1 MSVYSQYVCVD
12 RFKIKLAS
20 SLTANE
26 IVAEVHYDSDSF
38 QSRDIER
45 LVEQFSCLIESV
57 TNDPEAR
64 ISDLNLLSNAE
75 REQLLVK
82 WNETSAEY
90 PREACIHELFEQQV
104 ERTPEAI
111 AVSFGAAELSYRE
124 LNERA
129 NQLAHYLREH
139 GVRADQPVGL
149 CVERSVEMVVGMLG
163 VLKAGGGYV
172 PIDPEYPRERV
183 SLMLA
188 DSGLELL
195 LTQQQL
201 VAQLPEHAAQ
211 VVQLDGGWEEIARG
225 AGTNLEARASAEN
238 LAYMIYTSGSTGR
251 PKGVMV
257 PHRALGNHMA
267 WMQGRFPLTVA
278 DRVVQKTPFSFDASV
293 WEFYAPL
300 LAGARLVLAEPGG
313 HQDPAYLVRLIVE
326 QQVTTLQL
334 VPTLLEALLEE
345 PGIADCR
352 SLQRVYCGGEA
363 LSVKLV
369 EQFFE
374 KLAAELCN
382 LYGPTE
388 ATIDA
393 TYWQCEAGCSQVSIG
408 RPISNTQAYVLDEWQ
423 RAVPVGV
430 GGELYL
436 GGESLARGYWQRAE
450 LTAERF
456 VPHVYSRSAG
466 ARLYRTGDVVR
477 WNEAGELEYLGR
489 NDQQVKIRGYRIE
502 TGEIETALLEREEV
516 GRAVVL
522 VREEA
527 GKGKQLAAFVM
538 SSNGVEPSG
547 KELRGYLQERM
558 PDYMVPASI
567 AVVME
572 LPLMPNGKVDR
583 QALLALS
590 KAVPESAYE
599 GARNEVEELLVQ
611 GWQEVLGIE
620 RVGIHDNFFEL
631 GGHSLLATQLV
642 SRIQTVFQIELPIRT
657 FI

>member
-1 MSVYSQYVCVD
+1 
-12 RFKIKLAS
+12 
-20 SLTANE
+20 
-26 IVAEVHYDSDSF
+26 
-38 QSRDIER
+38 
-45 LVEQFSCLIESV
+45 
-57 TNDPEAR
+57 
-64 ISDLNLLSNAE
+64 
-75 REQLLVK
+75 
-82 WNETSAEY
+82 
-90 PREACIHELFEQQV
+90 
-104 ERTPEAI
+104 
-111 AVSFGAAELSYRE
+111 
-124 LNERA
+124 
-129 NQLAHYLREH
+129 
-139 GVRADQPVGL
+139 
-149 CVERSVEMVVGMLG
+149 
-163 VLKAGGGYV
+163 
-172 PIDPEYPRERV
+172 
-183 SLMLA
+183 
-188 DSGLELL
+188 
-195 LTQQQL
+195 
-201 VAQLPEHAAQ
+201 
-211 VVQLDGGWEEIARG
+211 
-225 AGTNLEARASAEN
+225 
-238 LAYMIYTSGSTGR
+238 MIYTSGSTGR

-352 SLQRVYCGGEA
+352 SLQLVYCGGEA

-374 KLAAELCN
+374 KLAAELFN

-430 GGELYL
+430 GGELI
-436 GGESLARGYWQRAE
+436 LAVRAGPGYWQRAE

-599 GARNEVEELLVQ
+599 GAAMKWKSCWCRCGRRCWELNE
-611 GWQEVLGIE
+611 WA
-620 RVGIHDNFFEL
+620 FTTT
-631 GGHSLLATQLV
+631 SLSWVATRLSV
-642 SRIQTVFQIELPIRT
+642 FKWWRACGSRE
-657 FI
+657 